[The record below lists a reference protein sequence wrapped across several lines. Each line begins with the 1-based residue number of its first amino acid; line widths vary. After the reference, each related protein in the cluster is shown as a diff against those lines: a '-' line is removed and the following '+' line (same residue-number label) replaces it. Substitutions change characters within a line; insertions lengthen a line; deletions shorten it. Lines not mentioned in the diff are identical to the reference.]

1 MSRPEVL
8 FPLFAEL
15 TALDGVGPK
24 TARLLARLDVA
35 HPVHLILTLP
45 TGGIDRR
52 LRASVRE
59 AQPPEVVTVE
69 VQVGLHQPGGS
80 RTRPYRVHVR
90 DALTEFQLVFFHA
103 RDDWLR
109 RMLPAGQRRI
119 VSGRVE
125 IFDGIAQM
133 VHPDHI
139 LRPGEDLPAYEPV
152 YPLTEGLTLRTM
164 TRAVHAALE
173 RVPDLPEW
181 IEPSLRR
188 RREWPDW
195 AAALA
200 LAHAP
205 DRPADLSPAAPAR
218 ERLAYDELLAHQ
230 VTLALARA
238 RMRRPKGFATAGDGR
253 LRDRV
258 LAALPYAPTAAQTRA
273 VAEITADMA
282 EPRRMNRLLQGDVGA
297 GKTLV
302 ALLAMLA
309 AVEAGG
315 QAALMAPTEILAR
328 QHFESLRPLADAA
341 GVRLALLTGRDKG
354 GERAGKLRALAAG
367 ETGILVGTHA
377 LFQRDVAFRDLRL
390 AIVDEQHRF
399 GVRQRMDLGAKGE
412 AADILVMTATPIP
425 RSLALASYGDMDL
438 SVLDE
443 KPPGRSP
450 VDTAVVSSARLPEV
464 VEHLR
469 RAIAEGRQAYWVC
482 PLVAEFGDRRR
493 DRRRGALPVAARRPR
508 PGARRPR
515 PRPARARR

>member
-69 VQVGLHQPGGS
+69 VEVGLHQPGGS

-125 IFDGIAQM
+125 LFDGIAQM

-152 YPLTEGLTLRTM
+152 YPLTEGLTLRDHDPRGPGRP
-164 TRAVHAALE
+164 RARPRPPGVDRA
-173 RVPDLPEW
+173 
-181 IEPSLRR
+181 EPQAPPRMAGLGRGARR
-188 RREWPDW
+188 CRTPPT
-195 AAALA
+195 A
-200 LAHAP
+200 
-205 DRPADLSPAAPAR
+205 RPTSSPAAPAR

-238 RMRRPKGFATAGDGR
+238 RMPPRQGLRHRRRRP
-253 LRDRV
+253 
-258 LAALPYAPTAAQTRA
+258 AA
-273 VAEITADMA
+273 
-282 EPRRMNRLLQGDVGA
+282 
-297 GKTLV
+297 
-302 ALLAMLA
+302 
-309 AVEAGG
+309 
-315 QAALMAPTEILAR
+315 
-328 QHFESLRPLADAA
+328 
-341 GVRLALLTGRDKG
+341 
-354 GERAGKLRALAAG
+354 
-367 ETGILVGTHA
+367 
-377 LFQRDVAFRDLRL
+377 
-390 AIVDEQHRF
+390 
-399 GVRQRMDLGAKGE
+399 
-412 AADILVMTATPIP
+412 
-425 RSLALASYGDMDL
+425 
-438 SVLDE
+438 
-443 KPPGRSP
+443 
-450 VDTAVVSSARLPEV
+450 
-464 VEHLR
+464 
-469 RAIAEGRQAYWVC
+469 
-482 PLVAEFGDRRR
+482 
-493 DRRRGALPVAARRPR
+493 R
-508 PGARRPR
+508 PGARRPALRADRR
-515 PRPARARR
+515 PGPRRRRDHRRHGRSPAG

>member
-35 HPVHLILTLP
+35 HPAHLILTLP

-109 RMLPAGQRRI
+109 RMLPAGQRRV

-125 IFDGIAQM
+125 LFDGIAQM

-164 TRAVHAALE
+164 TRAVHAALD
-173 RVPDLPEW
+173 RAPDLPEW

-195 AAALA
+195 
-200 LAHAP
+200 
-205 DRPADLSPAAPAR
+205 
-218 ERLAYDELLAHQ
+218 
-230 VTLALARA
+230 
-238 RMRRPKGFATAGDGR
+238 
-253 LRDRV
+253 
-258 LAALPYAPTAAQTRA
+258 
-273 VAEITADMA
+273 
-282 EPRRMNRLLQGDVGA
+282 
-297 GKTLV
+297 
-302 ALLAMLA
+302 
-309 AVEAGG
+309 
-315 QAALMAPTEILAR
+315 
-328 QHFESLRPLADAA
+328 
-341 GVRLALLTGRDKG
+341 
-354 GERAGKLRALAAG
+354 
-367 ETGILVGTHA
+367 
-377 LFQRDVAFRDLRL
+377 
-390 AIVDEQHRF
+390 
-399 GVRQRMDLGAKGE
+399 
-412 AADILVMTATPIP
+412 
-425 RSLALASYGDMDL
+425 
-438 SVLDE
+438 
-443 KPPGRSP
+443 
-450 VDTAVVSSARLPEV
+450 
-464 VEHLR
+464 
-469 RAIAEGRQAYWVC
+469 
-482 PLVAEFGDRRR
+482 
-493 DRRRGALPVAARRPR
+493 RRGAGAGARPR
-508 PGARRPR
+508 PPGRPR
-515 PRPARARR
+515 PRPRPPASASPTTSSSPTR